1 MPNGSTDEYL
11 LNWNAHSCIPK
22 MQTRML
28 IAEVFEMAPKLKT
41 IQMSI
46 SGRLEREIAVYLYSA
61 IMHNNEKKR
70 AMTVYNS
77 MAKSHKQNI
86 EEGKPGTRE

>member
-1 MPNGSTDEYL
+1 
-11 LNWNAHSCIPK
+11 
-22 MQTRML
+22 
-28 IAEVFEMAPKLKT
+28 MAPKLKT

-61 IMHNNEKKR
+61 IMHNNEKKKR